1 LKCLPF
7 KNCFFRYCVNPGLVS
22 TGLGMHIIPGLGCFG
37 SLLAGIFWL
46 PWLTSPEHGIQTV
59 IYCATE
65 ENLSEQSGFYY
76 SDCAV
81 QLTSENGSNMD
92 DAYRLWELSER
103 MAGLTSWSQIKR
115 FFIYHSNINQLSSLI
130 FKTQLYLCVFRLKIH
145 TMAK

>member
-1 LKCLPF
+1 MCL
-7 KNCFFRYCVNPGLVS
+7 
-22 TGLGMHIIPGLGCFG
+22 
-37 SLLAGIFWL
+37 LLFPISICSSA
-46 PWLTSPEHGIQTV
+46 EHGIQTV

-103 MAGLTSWSQIKR
+103 MAGLTSWWWSQIQILYLSIK
-115 FFIYHSNINQLSSLI
+115 LSSLI
-130 FKTQLYLCVFRLKIH
+130 FKTQTYLCVFRWKNSHCGKTDFFFHFLPFRKICH
-145 TMAK
+145 SVQDLLAKSSPRT